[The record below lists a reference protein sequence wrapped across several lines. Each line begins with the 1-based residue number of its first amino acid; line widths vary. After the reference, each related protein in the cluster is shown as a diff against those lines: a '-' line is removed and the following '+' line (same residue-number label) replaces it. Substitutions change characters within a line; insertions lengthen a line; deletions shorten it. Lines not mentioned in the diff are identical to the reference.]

1 MDKYDMEIQG
11 MLKHRHNYYTE
22 PLNEDNLE
30 KITSFVEKYE
40 GKEVL
45 LIRSVLNERIK
56 IFGADIRLTGSSKLY
71 MKNSVIYVSSFDNF
85 SLRLYQ
91 ILNRHTTPYHDKD
104 YFGGYFYMFKD
115 GLLVEVVKAG
125 KIIKRYDL
133 EVF

>member
-1 MDKYDMEIQG
+1 MMDKYDMEIQG

-85 SLRLYQ
+85 Y
-91 ILNRHTTPYHDKD
+91 
-104 YFGGYFYMFKD
+104 
-115 GLLVEVVKAG
+115 
-125 KIIKRYDL
+125 
-133 EVF
+133 